1 MILRVFISSVQKEL
15 AEERRVV
22 KDFITADPL
31 LSRFIDDVFLF
42 EDIPAG
48 DRKPDDIYLSE
59 VKERDIYLAI
69 LGNEYGW
76 KTADRKSPTE
86 LEFDHATR
94 THRERLVFVK
104 GNDDNLT
111 WPNW

>member
-1 MILRVFISSVQKEL
+1 M
-15 AEERRVV
+15 
-22 KDFITADPL
+22 

-48 DRKPDDIYLSE
+48 DRKTDDIYLSE

-76 KTADRKSPTE
+76 KNADGKSPTE

-94 THRERLVFVK
+94 TPRERLVFVK
-104 GNDDNLT
+104 GNDDKARDPDMAKFVNRRAAGSRAAAL
-111 WPNW
+111 PIHPG